1 MVVWLQVVISMLK
14 NATPFVWCAGHQ
26 VSFVSISCLSS
37 YLGRGGRGPLG
48 GGPGQGGNWEA
59 EPPTEGML
67 IVGGVD
73 WWCLLFVVVGCW
85 IGIGCWFDV
94 DR

>member
-1 MVVWLQVVISMLK
+1 MDAGRDIHAVECNSVCLVRRSSGVVRLNK
-14 NATPFVWCAGHQ
+14 F
-26 VSFVSISCLSS
+26 FLSS

-67 IVGGVD
+67 MVGGVD
-73 WWCLLFVVVGCW
+73 WWLFFGCW
-85 IGIGCWFDV
+85 LLGWYRLLVRC
-94 DR
+94 R